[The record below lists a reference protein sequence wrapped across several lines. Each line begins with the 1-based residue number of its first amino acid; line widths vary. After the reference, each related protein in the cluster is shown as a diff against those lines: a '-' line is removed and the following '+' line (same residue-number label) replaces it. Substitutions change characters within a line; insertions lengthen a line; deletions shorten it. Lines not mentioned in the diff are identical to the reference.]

1 MVVVA
6 VAGGLGDL
14 GHLITNALL
23 DTGKHEVYV
32 MSRKRIDD
40 EAGRTSPVTGE
51 RYFPVIQ
58 TDYSSEDK
66 LTAHL
71 TEHNIQVVI
80 CAFIMDNDSVSDAQ
94 LRLIRAAERSWCVR
108 RFIPTEF
115 NVEYDAG
122 DDTLPYPK
130 KRFHMLARRELEEK
144 TRTLE
149 YAYVY
154 PGMFMD
160 YFGLPRVASVL
171 RPLCFFVDPAHG
183 QAVLPTGGGEAKMSM
198 TTTTDFARYLALALD
213 LESWPRVLS
222 TVTSTVTLNELVRL
236 IEKSL
241 GRPLNVRYQPVE
253 ALLQHTGFDLPANLE
268 IAAERWTE
276 RGGLDQLRALIADLE
291 ASVVLGAYDLTQL
304 TGHLDLAK
312 AFETTG
318 PAPKRIEDLV
328 EEAWGSKFL
337 KSP

>member
-14 GHLITNALL
+14 GHLITKALL

-32 MSRKRIDD
+32 MSRKRIED
-40 EAGRTSPVTGE
+40 ETARISPLTGE
-51 RYFPVIQ
+51 RYFPPIQ
-58 TDYSSEDK
+58 TDYSSEDE
-66 LTAHL
+66 LTDHL

-94 LRLIRAAERSWCVR
+94 LRLIRAAEKSPCVR
-108 RFIPTEF
+108 RFVPTEF
-115 NVEYDAG
+115 NVEYDAS
-122 DDTLPYPK
+122 DDILPYPK

-160 YFGLPRVASVL
+160 YFGLPRVESVL

-183 QAVLPTGGGEAKMSM
+183 QAFLPIGAGEAKMSM

-222 TVTSTVTLNELVRL
+222 TATSTVTLNELVRL
-236 IEKSL
+236 VEKSL

-253 ALLQHTGFDLPANLE
+253 ALLQHTCFDLPANLE
-268 IAAERWTE
+268 SAAERWTE

-291 ASVVLGAYDLTQL
+291 ASVALGAYDLTQL
-304 TGHLDLAK
+304 TGHLDLVK
-312 AFETTG
+312 AFEGTA
-318 PAPKRIEDLV
+318 PAPKTLEDLL
-328 EEAWGSKFL
+328 EEAWEPKL
-337 KSP
+337 PESP